1 MRSRPVS
8 EIFREVDEDVQRDRY
23 AALWQR
29 FRWLVIG
36 ALVALVGGTIAYTA
50 WTSYSASVKV
60 SRGERFLAAATLAE
74 AGRNEEAARA
84 FAAFA
89 EEANAGYA
97 ALARLREAAALS
109 EAGDQAGAIAV
120 YDRIARDG
128 GVNEMFREL
137 AAVLAAQ
144 RLLDSEDPAAA
155 EQRLAEVAGGAGPWR
170 HLARELQGVAAL
182 QSGRTAE
189 ASAIFG
195 ELAEEAGVPAGVKS
209 RATELRA
216 AIGE

>member
-1 MRSRPVS
+1 VS

-36 ALVALVGGTIAYTA
+36 AVVVLVGGTAAYTV

-60 SRGERFLAAATLAE
+60 ERGERFLAAAALSE
-74 AGRNEEAARA
+74 QGRNDEAARA

-97 ALARLREAAALS
+97 ALARLREAAALA

-120 YDRIARDG
+120 YDRIIDDG
-128 GVNEMFREL
+128 GAESMLREL

-144 RLLDSEDPAAA
+144 RLLDSEDPAGA
-155 EQRLAEVAGGAGPWR
+155 EQRLAAVAGGAGPWR

-182 QSGRTAE
+182 QAGRTAD
-189 ASAIFG
+189 ASAIFA

>member
-1 MRSRPVS
+1 MS

-36 ALVALVGGTIAYTA
+36 AVVALVGGTIAYTA
-50 WTSYSASVKV
+50 WTSYGASMKV
-60 SRGERFLAAATLAE
+60 QRGERFLAAAALSE
-74 AGRNEEAARA
+74 QGRNDEAARA

-89 EEANAGYA
+89 DEANAGYA
-97 ALARLREAAALS
+97 SLARLREAAALG

-120 YDRIARDG
+120 YDRIIEDG
-128 GVNEMFREL
+128 GADTMVREL

-144 RLLDSEDPAAA
+144 RLLDIEDAAGA
-155 EQRLAEVAGGAGPWR
+155 EQRLAVVAGGAGPWR
-170 HLARELQGVAAL
+170 HLARELQGIAAL
-182 QSGRTAE
+182 QTGRTAD
-189 ASAIFG
+189 ASAIFA
-195 ELAEEAGVPAGVKS
+195 ELVEEAGVPAGVKS

-216 AIGE
+216 AISE